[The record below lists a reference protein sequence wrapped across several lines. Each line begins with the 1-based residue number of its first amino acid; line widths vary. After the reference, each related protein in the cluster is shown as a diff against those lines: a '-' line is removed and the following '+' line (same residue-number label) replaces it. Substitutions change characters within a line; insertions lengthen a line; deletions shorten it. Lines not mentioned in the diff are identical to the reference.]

1 MDAKYVLTAT
11 IVVSVLSIGIG
22 GVEAGQRKQGMQSGQ
37 QQSSQ
42 QRVDE
47 QMGQGGN
54 AMGVPVPGSV
64 SDMEKTE
71 KEPDVSKIRSS
82 KTIQQFPYS
91 MEGEI
96 LKIDGE
102 TYQIGGQAGEEVS
115 LVVNKDTNLD
125 CAAASPRTDSRQS
138 SEGIS
143 SDRMSAKEQAPQAS
157 EQQVAQGQQQNETAR
172 GSGFRIGTCNFQTGD
187 RVKAEID
194 DNGRATTLKYL
205 ASGSSSSGTR
215 NSEMEMGGRS
225 R

>member
-1 MDAKYVLTAT
+1 MNRQS
-11 IVVSVLSIGIG
+11 IVRTVVAVSVMWIGIG
-22 GVEAGQRKQGMQSGQ
+22 TVEAGSGKQSG
-37 QQSSQ
+37 Q

-71 KEPDVSKIRSS
+71 KEPDVSKIKSS
-82 KTIQQFPYS
+82 KTIPQLPYS
-91 MEGEI
+91 VEGEI

-102 TYQIGGQAGEEVS
+102 TYRISGKSGEEVS

-125 CAAASPRTDSRQS
+125 CAAASQGSDSRS
-138 SEGIS
+138 ESEGIS
-143 SDRMSAKEQAPQAS
+143 SDRMQAKDQAPKAS
-157 EQQVAQGQQQNETAR
+157 EQQIAQGQRQDETAR

-205 ASGSSSSGTR
+205 AAGSSSSLGNPDMQT
-215 NSEMEMGGRS
+215 GQQGR
-225 R
+225 

>member
-1 MDAKYVLTAT
+1 MNRQS
-11 IVVSVLSIGIG
+11 IVTTVVAVSVMWIGIVS
-22 GVEAGQRKQGMQSGQ
+22 VEAGQRQ
-37 QQSSQ
+37 QLDQ

-71 KEPDVSKIRSS
+71 KEPDVSKIKSS
-82 KTIQQFPYS
+82 KTIPQLPYS
-91 MEGEI
+91 VEGEI

-102 TYQIGGQAGEEVS
+102 TYRIGGKSGEEVS

-125 CAAASPRTDSRQS
+125 CAAASQRSDSRGS

-143 SDRMSAKEQAPQAS
+143 SDRMQANDQAPKAS
-157 EQQVAQGQQQNETAR
+157 EQQLAQGQRQDETAR

-205 ASGSSSSGTR
+205 ASGSSPGMS
-215 NSEMEMGGRS
+215 NSDMPTGQS

>member
-1 MDAKYVLTAT
+1 MNRQS
-11 IVVSVLSIGIG
+11 IVTTVVAVSVMWIGIG
-22 GVEAGQRKQGMQSGQ
+22 SVEAGSGKQSG
-37 QQSSQ
+37 Q

-71 KEPDVSKIRSS
+71 KEPDVSKIKSS
-82 KTIQQFPYS
+82 KTIPQLPYS
-91 MEGEI
+91 VEGEI

-102 TYQIGGQAGEEVS
+102 TYRISGKSGEEVS

-125 CAAASPRTDSRQS
+125 CAAASQGSDSRS
-138 SEGIS
+138 ASEGIS
-143 SDRMSAKEQAPQAS
+143 SDRMQAKDQAPKAS
-157 EQQVAQGQQQNETAR
+157 EQQIAQGQRQDETAR

-205 ASGSSSSGTR
+205 AAGSSSSLGNPDMQT
-215 NSEMEMGGRS
+215 GQQGR
-225 R
+225 